1 MEPDAPH
8 PWGSAATP
16 YEELGGADRL
26 HAMVDSFYVRMEAD
40 APNVRV
46 LHPANIATSNVKLY
60 EYLSGWLGGPPLYE
74 NKRGHPQLRMR
85 HLPFTIGEQE
95 ADDWM
100 RCMRG
105 AFDDCELEDPL
116 RSFLED
122 RLDTLAHHMV
132 NH

>member
-1 MEPDAPH
+1 
-8 PWGSAATP
+8 
-16 YEELGGADRL
+16 
-26 HAMVDSFYVRMEAD
+26 
-40 APNVRV
+40 
-46 LHPANIATSNVKLY
+46 
-60 EYLSGWLGGPPLYE
+60 
-74 NKRGHPQLRMR
+74 MR

-100 RCMRG
+100 RAMRG

-132 NH
+132 NQ